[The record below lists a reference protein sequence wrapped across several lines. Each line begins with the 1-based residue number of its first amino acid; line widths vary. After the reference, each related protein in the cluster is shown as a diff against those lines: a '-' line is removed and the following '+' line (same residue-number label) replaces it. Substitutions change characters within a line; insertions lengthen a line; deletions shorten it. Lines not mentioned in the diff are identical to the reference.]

1 MDLSDKS
8 ALQAL
13 VHVSPRAL
21 AKVKCARGSG
31 TRLGTGNMTACSAS
45 LTLEACRVPLAKNN
59 PSAVTT
65 TWNVL

>member
-21 AKVKCARGSG
+21 AKVKCVRGSG

-45 LTLEACRVPLAKNN
+45 LFFLFHGLKLSFLDANGVM
-59 PSAVTT
+59 
-65 TWNVL
+65 